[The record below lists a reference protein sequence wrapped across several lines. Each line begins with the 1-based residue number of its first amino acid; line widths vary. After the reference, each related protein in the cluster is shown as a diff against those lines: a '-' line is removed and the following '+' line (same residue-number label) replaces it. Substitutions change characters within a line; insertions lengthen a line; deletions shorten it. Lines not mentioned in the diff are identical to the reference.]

1 MMTKRQLG
9 MTSALVSAVLVG
21 GVLAQQPKPR
31 PEPGDGT
38 GERVGAKVDSAVKSI
53 KRGAR
58 DLAENIR
65 EGFARTR
72 ESVHHMG
79 VESRVYGRLHWDKAL
94 TNAEIEVNARNDGV
108 VILRGVVPDST
119 AKTKAV
125 ALAADTVGVTS
136 VDDLLTIGPP
146 RATTTTTTTETT
158 RDGTTVRQ
166 KTQQKTTA
174 PRP

>member
-9 MTSALVSAVLVG
+9 MTSAVLGAILVG
-21 GVLAQQPKPR
+21 GTLAAQQPP
-31 PEPGDGT
+31 PPPGSGT
-38 GERVGAKVDSAVKSI
+38 GERVGAKVDSAVQSI

-65 EGFARTR
+65 EGFARTK

-94 TNAEIEVNARNDGV
+94 TNAEIEVNAKNDGI
-108 VILRGVVPDST
+108 VILRGAVPDLT
-119 AKTKAV
+119 AKAKAV
-125 ALAADTVGVTS
+125 ALTRDTVGVIS
-136 VDDLLTIGPP
+136 VEDLLTIGPVHE
-146 RATTTTTTTETT
+146 TTTTTTTETI
-158 RDGTTVRQ
+158 RDGKTIRQ
-166 KTQQKTTA
+166 KTQQKTAT